1 MSTKFF
7 AIFITATIAIG
18 LASCST
24 KNEPDS
30 KTGALSGKFSVSA
43 DKKVQFSKGNLQYQA
58 STKTWRFADNQ
69 YAIIGNNNQFEGN
82 IKDGWIDVF
91 GFGTGD
97 DPLRTSNKY
106 KDYALF
112 IDWGCNAISNGGNKA
127 NMWRTLEASEW
138 QYLIQLRPNAFDL
151 LGFGSINGI
160 NGIFLLPDDW
170 IIPHGVIF
178 QPVSRSNMEPS
189 GSGISNRDGY
199 GDNFRQNTFSI
210 KEWLVL
216 ESSGAVFLPAAG
228 CKIYESM
235 SSVGQEG
242 YYWSSTWDSYSGR
255 CLHFN
260 QKYLYSMG
268 AQNHPWNASSVR
280 LVK

>member
-1 MSTKFF
+1 MSSKFF
-7 AIFITATIAIG
+7 IIVTSVVMG
-18 LASCST
+18 LASCSHR
-24 KNEPDS
+24 NEPVGR
-30 KTGALSGKFSVSA
+30 TGELKGRFSVA
-43 DKKVQFSKGNLQYQA
+43 KNKQVQFSRGNLQYQA
-58 STKTWRFADNQ
+58 STKTWRFANNQ
-69 YAIIGNNNQFEGN
+69 YDIIGYDNKFEGN
-82 IKDGWIDVF
+82 IGDGWIDVF
-91 GFGTGD
+91 GFGTGYE
-97 DPLRTSNKY
+97 PLRSSEHD

-112 IDWGCNAISNGGNKA
+112 VDWGNNAISNGGNQG

-138 QYLIQLRPNAFDL
+138 RYLIVDRPNAYDL
-151 LGFGSINGI
+151 VGFGSINGV
-160 NGIFLLPDDW
+160 NGLFLLPDDW

-228 CKIYESM
+228 CKIYGSM
-235 SSVGQEG
+235 TSVGQEG